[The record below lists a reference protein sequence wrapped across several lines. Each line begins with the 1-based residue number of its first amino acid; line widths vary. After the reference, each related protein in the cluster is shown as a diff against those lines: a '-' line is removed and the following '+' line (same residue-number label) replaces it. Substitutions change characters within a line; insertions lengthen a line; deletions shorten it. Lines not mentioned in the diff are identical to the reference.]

1 MNKHKFIALLILFL
15 ALALDVFTYL
25 FFLAP
30 SANAHAESNPF
41 KVLFGA
47 DIMLLLVIPISLLVV
62 FMVKW
67 MLDNKVKTKFDRDIV
82 YLVLANIVFSKV
94 LASIANVIVS
104 VDKPQPIQTN
114 EFLLFSYILTMI
126 IMLVSPLVL
135 NLGFYY
141 LSHLEEQV
149 LLKQSSKE
157 AKE

>member
-1 MNKHKFIALLILFL
+1 MNKHKFIALSIFFL

-47 DIMLLLVIPISLLVV
+47 DIMLLVVIPISLLVV
-62 FMVKW
+62 FAVKW
-67 MLDNKVKTKFDRDIV
+67 ILDKKVKTKFERDIV
-82 YLVLANIVFSKV
+82 YLILANLVFAKV

-104 VDKPQPIQTN
+104 VNKPQPVQTN
-114 EFLLFSYILTMI
+114 EFLLFSYILTML

-141 LSHLEEQV
+141 LSHLEEQSS
-149 LLKQSSKE
+149 LRGQSDGEK
-157 AKE
+157 K